1 MAKKGKKGQKGQKQ
15 KKISILDLVKYFPP
29 EYLRI
34 VEVFLA
40 DVPEDKKQEILRV
53 LETHAGEYKKKTKEE
68 FIEILNNLLEKEWTS
83 GGVIPSE
90 EIEGETRGE
99 EGKRIRKIEGE
110 EDWDPFQR
118 IEQRI
123 EEGEDIEDLEKKV
136 EEGRRGKRA
145 GIEPKKLSTKQILDI
160 NIGRD
165 VSLSKLPWDI
175 RPYVPL
181 THLYDVA
188 NRGAGKIV
196 DFFLYPALDEGK
208 RYKLTIKGISVWEKY
223 GPPLKYYNMEYTV
236 YPLIGV
242 VNTPNNKEF
251 IGLNIEIRDDVI
263 DDIINKVRTIFVE
276 YGEKVDEKVLREAI
290 KAFVYEDVSRFV
302 YADALRRFGK
312 IDIIQI
318 NNRDIIYGFDDWV
331 RRIDKIG
338 GIEIGGK
345 GERAFVRGK
354 VIQKITDS
362 LFRVFRDPGVY
373 TYEGYPIYELLPR
386 MRTWIWHPTNWEALF
401 DHNFYSFMQIAKMMK
416 RGEWKEAVGNLEAI
430 RNLSSQ
436 EKEILRIL
444 KEGVG
449 LFDTQ
454 SVGWA
459 VGRVKLLD
467 RIYSI
472 GREMGADLQ
481 SPELN
486 RIAQMVS
493 LEMPDE
499 RIKEAIE
506 RIIFEREK
514 GIGGGRKTQPPVPPP
529 EPPSPPEPPWGEG
542 PPIPPPNEK
551 IIDLEQRVER
561 VKRIFGEIKTEFRT
575 VPPIGI
581 SPLLEEEI
589 PASWWAKFGRRPEVK
604 YSDFPEPEMIKPQR
618 PLFEGV
624 PEEIMPKTLGEILAM
639 KGIPTTEII
648 FETEPPSPPPPKQT
662 PPPPTEPPSPP
673 PSEPPLPPKKPKLTW
688 GRAGMIGLGLA
699 GIAGAGYW
707 IISKI
712 FGKKEVDEVANKTF
726 QAIQEGK
733 EVPDEYAELPLWDT
747 RKALWKY
754 FSAFEKYRRAVD
766 NYAKNM
772 LVASIMANVISS
784 DIPEFDRGEIIKLKT
799 LAELEGKDFQKLAKG
814 YIVAKRRGLQVRSI
828 EDLELYS
835 AIDEEVPRFDKV
847 IDSLNKIYDKYIKE
861 AELELKHAWE
871 EYKFAR
877 SWNMRMFAMLWK
889 EKAIRDRARMLQSL
903 KNEAVNI
910 RNYIY
915 FGKPETAEAKSK

>member
-1 MAKKGKKGQKGQKQ
+1 MAKKGNKRK
-15 KKISILDLVKYFPP
+15 
-29 EYLRI
+29 E
-34 VEVFLA
+34 E
-40 DVPEDKKQEILRV
+40 
-53 LETHAGEYKKKTKEE
+53 KKTKRIEE
-68 FIEILNNLLEKEWTS
+68 DEIGEGDIEEEKE
-83 GGVIPSE
+83 GRE
-90 EIEGETRGE
+90 
-99 EGKRIRKIEGE
+99 KDEGE
-110 EDWDPFQR
+110 EIKPR
-118 IEQRI
+118 
-123 EEGEDIEDLEKKV
+123 
-136 EEGRRGKRA
+136 
-145 GIEPKKLSTKQILDI
+145 KQILDI
-160 NIGRD
+160 NIGREGFF
-165 VSLSKLPWDI
+165 SKLPWDI

-181 THLYDVA
+181 VLLYNAV

-223 GPPLKYYNMEYTV
+223 GSPLKYYNMEYTV

-251 IGLNIEIRDDVI
+251 IGVNIEIRDDVI
-263 DDIINKVRTIFVE
+263 DDIKNKVRTIFVE

-459 VGRVKLLD
+459 VGRVRLLD

-514 GIGGGRKTQPPVPPP
+514 GIGGGRKTLPPVPPP
-529 EPPSPPEPPWGEG
+529 EPPSPPPDK
-542 PPIPPPNEK
+542 K
-551 IIDLEQRVER
+551 IRDLEEGVER
-561 VKRIFGEIKTEFRT
+561 VKRMLEEIRNEYLKGKTGPKT
-575 VPPIGI
+575 VRELLRPKTVSELLRPKTVRE
-581 SPLLEEEI
+581 LLEKMRGSKTDEELMT
-589 PASWWAKFGRRPEVK
+589 ARE
-604 YSDFPEPEMIKPQR
+604 
-618 PLFEGV
+618 L
-624 PEEIMPKTLGEILAM
+624 LARM
-639 KGIPTTEII
+639 RKKLP
-648 FETEPPSPPPPKQT
+648 PPSELPTSLPPPSK
-662 PPPPTEPPSPP
+662 PPTFLPP
-673 PSEPPLPPKKPKLTW
+673 PSEPPTPLPPPSEPTSMLPPSEPPSTPPPQRPKLTW

>member
-1 MAKKGKKGQKGQKQ
+1 MAKKGNKRK
-15 KKISILDLVKYFPP
+15 
-29 EYLRI
+29 E
-34 VEVFLA
+34 E
-40 DVPEDKKQEILRV
+40 
-53 LETHAGEYKKKTKEE
+53 KKTKRIEE
-68 FIEILNNLLEKEWTS
+68 DEIGEGDIEEEKE
-83 GGVIPSE
+83 GRE
-90 EIEGETRGE
+90 
-99 EGKRIRKIEGE
+99 KDEGE
-110 EDWDPFQR
+110 EIKPR
-118 IEQRI
+118 
-123 EEGEDIEDLEKKV
+123 
-136 EEGRRGKRA
+136 
-145 GIEPKKLSTKQILDI
+145 KQILDI
-160 NIGRD
+160 NIGKEGFF
-165 VSLSKLPWDI
+165 SKLPWDI

-181 THLYDVA
+181 VLLYNAV

-223 GPPLKYYNMEYTV
+223 GPPLKYYNMEYNV

-302 YADALRRFGK
+302 YADALRRFEK

-529 EPPSPPEPPWGEG
+529 EPPSPPPEPPG
-542 PPIPPPNEK
+542 PPPDKK
-551 IIDLEQRVER
+551 IRDLEEGVER
-561 VKRIFGEIKTEFRT
+561 VKRM
-575 VPPIGI
+575 
-581 SPLLEEEI
+581 LEEIRDEYLKGKTG
-589 PASWWAKFGRRPEVK
+589 PKTVSELLRPKTVSELFARMRGPEVK
-604 YSDFPEPEMIKPQR
+604 TARELLEKMRGSKTD
-618 PLFEGV
+618 
-624 PEEIMPKTLGEILAM
+624 EELMTARELLARM
-639 KGIPTTEII
+639 RKKLP
-648 FETEPPSPPPPKQT
+648 PPSELPTFLPPPSK
-662 PPPPTEPPSPP
+662 PPTFLPP
-673 PSEPPLPPKKPKLTW
+673 PSEPPTPLPLPSEPTSMLPSSEPPSTPTPKKPKLTW
-688 GRAGMIGLGLA
+688 GKAGMIGLGLA